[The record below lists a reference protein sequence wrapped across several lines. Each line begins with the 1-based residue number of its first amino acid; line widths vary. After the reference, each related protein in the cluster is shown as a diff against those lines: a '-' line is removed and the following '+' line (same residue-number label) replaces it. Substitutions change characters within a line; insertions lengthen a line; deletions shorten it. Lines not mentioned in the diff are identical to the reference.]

1 MIFKSGQT
9 TDYQFEIFKKFSSH
23 DAFPEAEKWLSR
35 LCSISDVIQ
44 AEITGDLR
52 RGKSTVDSI
61 EIAAVTQN
69 AESIITIILGLE
81 EYLDV
86 EEASLD
92 AIRLLLNSGIQLT
105 IWCSKPTQF
114 CSLMQYTTG
123 SPAHN
128 ELLKARTESINFSY
142 QSGTLQKDGR
152 LVDFETE
159 SNLYNALGLSLIPPE
174 LREGLD

>member
-1 MIFKSGQT
+1 MIIRSGQT

-23 DAFPEAEKWLSR
+23 DAFPEAKKQLGLLR
-35 LCSISDVIQ
+35 SINDVIK

-52 RGKSTVDSI
+52 RGKSAVRTI

-81 EYLDV
+81 KYLKV
-86 EEASLD
+86 EEASQD

-114 CSLMQYTTG
+114 GSLMQYTTG

-128 ELLKARTESINFSY
+128 ELLKARAESINFSY
-142 QSGTLQKDGR
+142 QSGTL
-152 LVDFETE
+152 
-159 SNLYNALGLSLIPPE
+159 
-174 LREGLD
+174 